1 MVKNLPANA
10 RDIRDGGSTFGS
22 GRSPEGQH
30 GNPLQYS
37 CLENPMDCL
46 PGGLQSMG
54 SPRVIHKRGDLACGT
69 GMHPLVQRHKLALPC
84 ISFPIT
90 GLASTWGT
98 PEQGCQNPRTWN
110 TSVACSLA
118 QPHLEHTSHL
128 KQYIH
133 TRAHT
138 HNPQNTGSSSKSCPL
153 MLSFL
158 FLRFFFSCGPFLR
171 SLLNFL
177 QYCLFY
183 VLTF

>member
-1 MVKNLPANA
+1 
-10 RDIRDGGSTFGS
+10 
-22 GRSPEGQH
+22 
-30 GNPLQYS
+30 
-37 CLENPMDCL
+37 MDCL

-98 PEQGCQNPRTWN
+98 PEQGYQNSRTWN

-158 FLRFFFSCGPFLR
+158 FLRFFFFIWTIFKVFIEFFTILLILCFDFLTTRHMDLLKNILFIYLTAQGLSCSMWDLVP
-171 SLLNFL
+171 
-177 QYCLFY
+177 
-183 VLTF
+183 